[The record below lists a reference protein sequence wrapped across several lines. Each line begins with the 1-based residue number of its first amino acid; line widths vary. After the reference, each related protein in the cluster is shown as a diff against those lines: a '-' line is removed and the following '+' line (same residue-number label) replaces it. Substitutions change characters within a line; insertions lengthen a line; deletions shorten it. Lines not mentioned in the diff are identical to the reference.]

1 MSRDPLWETMFSTR
15 AWGRYPSEDLIRFCA
30 QRFYGRQ
37 PRSDVRLLEV
47 GFGTGANLWYFAREG
62 FSVHGLEGS
71 EAGTAQAR
79 QRLDLEVPG
88 WRDGPAAPGGDR
100 LQARDMCEPL
110 PWGDAQFDAVVDC
123 DAVTC
128 VDHASACRVYAQM
141 HRVTRPGGWL
151 YVRTPAAGTWGDGSG
166 PACGHHAWRC
176 EEGPFAGTGCVRFA
190 TESDLA
196 ELFAPW
202 EVTHLEQVTRTL
214 EGRTRTHTEWV
225 VIARKGD
232 AA

>member
-1 MSRDPLWETMFSTR
+1 M
-15 AWGRYPSEDLIRFCA
+15 
-30 QRFYGRQ
+30 
-37 PRSDVRLLEV
+37 RLLEV

-88 WRDGPAAPGGDR
+88 WRDAPAAPGGDR
-100 LQARDMCEPL
+100 LVARDMCEPL

-128 VDHASACRVYAQM
+128 VDHASACRVYAEM

-166 PACGHHAWRC
+166 PACGHNAWRC

-190 TESDLA
+190 TEADLA

-214 EGRTRTHTEWV
+214 ENRSRTHTEWV
-225 VIARKGD
+225 VIARKAG
-232 AA
+232 A

>member
-15 AWGRYPSEDLIRFCA
+15 AWGRYPSEDLIRFIA

-88 WRDGPAAPGGDR
+88 WRDAPPAPGGDR
-100 LQARDMCEPL
+100 LVARDMCEPL

-128 VDHASACRVYAQM
+128 VDHASACRVYAEM

-166 PACGHHAWRC
+166 PACGHNAWRC

-190 TESDLA
+190 TEADLA

-214 EGRTRTHTEWV
+214 ENRSRTHTEWV
-225 VIARKGD
+225 VIARKAG
-232 AA
+232 A

>member
-15 AWGRYPSEDLIRFCA
+15 AWGRYPSEDLIRFIA

-88 WRDGPAAPGGDR
+88 WRDAPAAPGGDR
-100 LQARDMCEPL
+100 LVARDMCEPL

-128 VDHASACRVYAQM
+128 VDHASACRVYAEM

-166 PACGHHAWRC
+166 PACGHNAWRC

-190 TESDLA
+190 TEADLT

-202 EVTHLEQVTRTL
+202 EVMHLEQVTRTL
-214 EGRTRTHTEWV
+214 ENRSRTHTEWV
-225 VIARKGD
+225 VIARKAG
-232 AA
+232 A